1 MSSAWLKYYY
11 GAWQS
16 FYQLSWPVRFL
27 FEIVFFAGLLCLAL
41 WGVRILADKCKLRI
55 RLAKV
60 WCIIVKETVYIL
72 GRDKKWAVVIDNR
85 MIDWLQ
91 KKTEEDASKRNHPR
105 RRILLAIIVIV
116 IYLGAVFVDLPFSR
130 YVSEEYL
137 SGAENCKAFFQ
148 QIETFFSKGCEQ
160 YPPLFLKREDVEETI
175 ADEQTET
182 EPGETEPVYIQLND
196 EGKAGANIRSEPD
209 LSDDGNI
216 VSRVNENSQI
226 LYLQEWIH
234 DGERYWLRVYDTIDD
249 VEGWLSGK
257 LVDGGQLEEIVAQE
271 NEN

>member
-16 FYQLSWPVRFL
+16 FYQVSWPIRFL
-27 FEIVFFAGLLCLAL
+27 FEIVFFVSLLCLAL
-41 WGVRILADKCKLRI
+41 WSLRVLADKCKMRI
-55 RLAKV
+55 RLAQV
-60 WCIIVKETVYIL
+60 WCVIVKETVYIL
-72 GRDKKWAVVIDNR
+72 GRDKKWAVAIDNR

-91 KKTEEDASKRNHPR
+91 KKTEEDASKRHRPVL
-105 RRILLAIIVIV
+105 RILLIIAAIV
-116 IYLGAVFVDLPFSR
+116 IYFLAVFVDLPFSG

-160 YPPLFLKREDVEETI
+160 YPPLFVKREEETV
-175 ADEQTET
+175 ADEETET

-196 EGKAGANIRSEPD
+196 EGKDGANIRSEPD

-257 LVDGGQLEEIVAQE
+257 LVDSSQLAEIVAQE

>member
-16 FYQLSWPVRFL
+16 FYQVSWPIRFL
-27 FEIVFFAGLLCLAL
+27 FEIVFFVSLLCLAL
-41 WGVRILADKCKLRI
+41 WGLRVFADQYKLRI

-72 GRDKKWAVVIDNR
+72 GKDKKWAVAIDNR

-91 KKTEEDASKRNHPR
+91 KKTEEDASKRHRPVL
-105 RRILLAIIVIV
+105 RILLVVAAIV
-116 IYLGAVFVDLPFSR
+116 IYFLAVFVDLPFSG

-137 SGAENCKAFFQ
+137 SGAENCKTFFR

-160 YPPLFLKREDVEETI
+160 YPPLFVKREDEEETV
-175 ADEQTET
+175 ADKETET

-196 EGKAGANIRSEPD
+196 EGKDGANIRSEPD

-226 LYLQEWIH
+226 LYLQEWIY

-257 LVDGGQLEEIVAQE
+257 LVDSSQLAEIVAQE

>member
-16 FYQLSWPVRFL
+16 FYQVSWPIRFL
-27 FEIVFFAGLLCLAL
+27 FEIVFLVSLLCLAL
-41 WGVRILADKCKLRI
+41 WRLRVLADKCKMRI
-55 RLAKV
+55 RLAQV
-60 WCIIVKETVYIL
+60 WCVIVKETVYIL
-72 GRDKKWAVVIDNR
+72 GRDKKWAVAIDNR

-91 KKTEEDASKRNHPR
+91 KKTEEDASKRHRPVL
-105 RRILLAIIVIV
+105 RILLIIAAIV
-116 IYLGAVFVDLPFSR
+116 IYFLAVFVDLPFSG

-148 QIETFFSKGCEQ
+148 QIETFVSKGCEQ
-160 YPPLFLKREDVEETI
+160 YPPLFVKREDVETAVE
-175 ADEQTET
+175 EPET
-182 EPGETEPVYIQLND
+182 EPEETEPVYIQLND
-196 EGKAGANIRSEPD
+196 EGKDGANIRSEPD
-209 LSDDGNI
+209 LSDDGNVI
-216 VSRVNENSQI
+216 SRVNENSQI

-257 LVDGGQLEEIVAQE
+257 LVDSSQLAEIVAQE